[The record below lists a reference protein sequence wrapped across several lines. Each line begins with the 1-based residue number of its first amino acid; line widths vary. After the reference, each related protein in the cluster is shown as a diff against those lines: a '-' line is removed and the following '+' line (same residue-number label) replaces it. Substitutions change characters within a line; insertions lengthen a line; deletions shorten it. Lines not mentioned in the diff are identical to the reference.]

1 MYTLLLLKKKK
12 KGMRTFL
19 FCDIRQ
25 QTDAVFCCFLWN
37 EPSSSVCFLKWPSS
51 IIWKTALQLKM
62 FLFWPQ
68 LMEIK
73 KNVSSYHDGI
83 INVMQQTTL
92 KTRCNSSKD
101 RARLGLRLLCTK
113 TERHSCHKTLT
124 ACNGATRN
132 SKHSRCCLYVRSI
145 ILKRTVG
152 FWMTLKY

>member
-1 MYTLLLLKKKK
+1 MYTLLLLKKGWEHFYFVTYGSKL
-12 KGMRTFL
+12 MQSFVASYEMNL
-19 FCDIRQ
+19 RQ
-25 QTDAVFCCFLWN
+25 TT
-37 EPSSSVCFLKWPSS
+37 SVCFLKWPSS